1 MKRRITALVL
11 LLALAAAACGLD
23 SADGGDEGLATLSQS
38 AADSDVALASDEG
51 RADAELDSEEAILAF
66 TECLRDE
73 GLDVPDPEFD
83 DGGNLR
89 LRSLFEAGEQVD
101 ISREEMREGFD
112 ACSEYLEGIAQQFDR
127 SDRAEMEDRLYVY
140 ASCMRDNGY
149 DMADPDFSIERMPGV
164 GGGSG
169 DGGGGLG
176 GGPFAGIDFSDPEF
190 VTANAACQDIFG
202 GTFMPGSGR
211 SGEGT
216 NQ

>member
-11 LLALAAAACGLD
+11 LLALAAAACSSD
-23 SADGGDEGLATLSQS
+23 SSGSDDGLATLSQS
-38 AADSDVALASDEG
+38 DSDSDAALASDDG
-51 RADAELDSEEAILAF
+51 STDAELTSEEAILAF

-89 LRSLFEAGEQVD
+89 LRSLFEAGEEMD
-101 ISREEMREGFD
+101 ISREEMRIGMD

-149 DMADPDFSIERMPGV
+149 DMADPDFSIERTPGA
-164 GGGSG
+164 GGASADGSG
-169 DGGGGLG
+169 GVG
-176 GGPFAGIDFSDPEF
+176 GGPFASIDFSDPEF

-216 NQ
+216 DK

>member
-11 LLALAAAACGLD
+11 LLALAAAACSSD
-23 SADGGDEGLATLSQS
+23 SSGDDGLATLSQS
-38 AADSDVALASDEG
+38 DSDSDAALASDDG
-51 RADAELDSEEAILAF
+51 STDAELTSEEAILAF

-89 LRSLFEAGEQVD
+89 LRSLFEAGAEVD

-149 DMADPDFSIERMPGV
+149 DMADPDFSIERVPGV
-164 GGGSG
+164 GGGDGS
-169 DGGGGLG
+169 GGGVG

-202 GTFMPGSGR
+202 DTFMPGSRR
-211 SGEGT
+211 SGEET
-216 NQ
+216 DK